1 MATKTVLIS
10 GAGVAGPTLAHW
22 LVRAGYHPTV
32 VERAAG
38 LRSSGSPVDVR
49 GPAADVARKM
59 GISAR
64 LREAATGVT
73 SLRFVNDRGKSVGR
87 VPMDD
92 GGGTGVEL
100 TRTDLARILHD
111 ASGDDAEYVFQ
122 DSVVALAQDA
132 GGVDVTFEHG
142 APRRFDLVVGADGL
156 HSAVRRLAFGP
167 EPGFVEHMGVY
178 VATMPFDGPVSDRT
192 EIVMYNSPGRAMA
205 LHPSRERGIVAFM
218 FRGRAVPGFD
228 HRDAEQHKRLLE
240 NAYAGAGWR
249 VPELREHVRVAE
261 DLYFD
266 SVSRVRV
273 PKWSAGRVVL
283 VGDAA
288 SCVSLFGDG
297 STLAMAGA
305 YTLATELV
313 ASPHDPALAFRRYEA
328 AHRKLSDPKQRK
340 VPVATALLIPAT
352 RAGMA
357 VRNFGTRLLPLV
369 SAAQKLALAKGA

>member
-1 MATKTVLIS
+1 MVTKTVLIS
-10 GAGVAGPTLAHW
+10 GAGVAGSTLAHW
-22 LVRAGYHPTV
+22 LARAGYRPTV

-49 GPAADVARKM
+49 GPAAEVARKM
-59 GISAR
+59 GISSR
-64 LREAATGVT
+64 LRAAATGVT
-73 SLRFVNDRGKSVGR
+73 SLTFVNDRGKTVGR

-92 GGGTGVEL
+92 AGTDVEL

-111 ASGDDAEYVFQ
+111 ASAGDAEYVFH
-122 DSVVALAQDA
+122 DSVVALEQDA
-132 GGVDVTFEHG
+132 GGVDVTFERG
-142 APRRFDLVVGADGL
+142 APRRFDFVVGADGL

-178 VATMPFDGPVSDRT
+178 VATMPFDGPVSDRS
-192 EIVMYNSPGRAMA
+192 EIVMYNSPGRAVA
-205 LHPSRERGIVAFM
+205 VHPSKGRGIVAFM
-218 FRGRAVPGFD
+218 FRGREVPGFD
-228 HRDAEQHKRLLE
+228 YRDTEQHKRLLE

-249 VPELREHVRVAE
+249 VPELLGQVRVAE

-273 PKWSAGRVVL
+273 PEWSAGRIVL

-305 YTLATELV
+305 HTLATELA
-313 ASPHDPALAFRRYEA
+313 ASPDDPVVAFRRYEA
-328 AHRKLSDPKQRK
+328 AHRKLSNPKQRN
-340 VPVATALLIPAT
+340 VPVAAALLIPAT

-369 SAAQKLALAKGA
+369 SAAQKLALAKSA